1 MVNENNASSQ
11 NTTIKQEVIEIDSD
25 SEDDEDY
32 YDPDLYHFA
41 KKVTKPWENRLT
53 SQMMHFPNK
62 ISINVLPDTQHNITL
77 VEWNTRKQ
85 YECKLITSNRGPNEK
100 YLGEDW
106 NKFLKEQ
113 IM

>member
-11 NTTIKQEVIEIDSD
+11 NKTIKQEVIEIDSD

-53 SQMMHFPNK
+53 SQMMVSYTYTTTFIFNF
-62 ISINVLPDTQHNITL
+62 
-77 VEWNTRKQ
+77 
-85 YECKLITSNRGPNEK
+85 SNSNH
-100 YLGEDW
+100 
-106 NKFLKEQ
+106 
-113 IM
+113 